1 MSHFEKQ
8 FYTMLTITF
17 FITSNNSNIFYKII
31 LFKKKK
37 KELYKCCFDSSTFL
51 HGNLSKRAIWGCLNL
66 RKTNTKTVLLFK
78 NCTHFFFISTPHILL
93 DYLVGLKCSKIQ
105 KIDEAKQVS
114 QKKGR

>member
-17 FITSNNSNIFYKII
+17 FITSINSNIFYRII

-66 RKTNTKTVLLFK
+66 RKTNKKTF
-78 NCTHFFFISTPHILL
+78 
-93 DYLVGLKCSKIQ
+93 YCSKIVPIFCLSAHSYFVGLFGWFKMFQ
-105 KIDEAKQVS
+105 NPKIDEAKQVS
-114 QKKGR
+114 QKKG